1 MATSKKATEP
11 VVENTA
17 QMNVYQK
24 LLKARAMFMAQNI
37 KPTGKNI
44 QLEFTYFELSDIV
57 PAATAI
63 GNTLGLLFLT
73 TFKDDYAI
81 MTVLNTDKP
90 EETIVFTSP
99 MKEIE
104 SKVSSK
110 TGGAITNAVQNLG
123 SSETY
128 QRRYLYYVALDIT
141 ENDAFD
147 GLMGARL
154 PAGEESAASSQ
165 NNTATKTAP
174 PTPAKRAEIKGE
186 ITASEGVADE
196 LQINALKAALKA
208 LMEVDEEQEDF
219 VQQIALKTDGFKT
232 IKKTACEKLIN
243 EVNDM
248 LAAYG
253 STEESEE

>member
-1 MATSKKATEP
+1 MATNKKASEP
-11 VVENTA
+11 VVENTE
-17 QMNVYQK
+17 QMSIYQK
-24 LLKARAMFMAQNI
+24 LLKARAMFMAQKV
-37 KPTGKNI
+37 KPTGINT
-44 QLEFTYFELSDIV
+44 QLEFTYFELRDIV
-57 PAATAI
+57 PVATAI
-63 GNTLGLLFLT
+63 GNSLGLLFLT
-73 TFKDDYAI
+73 TFTNDFAT

-128 QRRYLYYVALDIT
+128 QRRYLYYVALDIA

-147 GLMGARL
+147 GLLGAKL
-154 PAGEESAASSQ
+154 PAGAESAESSQ

-196 LQINALKAALKA
+196 LQVNALKAALKA
-208 LMEVDEEQEDF
+208 LMEADEENEDF

-243 EVNDM
+243 EVNEM
-248 LAAYG
+248 LAAYS
-253 STEESEE
+253 STEGGEE